1 MTKGARKWSHK
12 LASISRRGP
21 LEAEYPPPDL
31 QFSIGWV
38 AANDQQKIFR
48 MSIFGEAVAHHS
60 NHDHETAFLSLRL
73 DAVSVMNNT
82 KFTLQYLN

>member
-1 MTKGARKWSHK
+1 MTKAARKWSHK

-21 LEAEYPPPDL
+21 PGGGMPPPNL

-60 NHDHETAFLSLRL
+60 NHDHATAFLSPVRCSLG
-73 DAVSVMNNT
+73 
-82 KFTLQYLN
+82 YE